1 MVIKDVA
8 SKLSVLGLT
17 MSTVESCTGGAI
29 ATKCTD
35 LPGSSKWFLGSI
47 VTYSNEMKVSLG
59 VDRNAIESDGA
70 VSQIVVEQMAEAGRQ
85 WCKSD
90 WCIAVSGVAGPDG
103 GSPEKPVG
111 TVWFAWAGPGVSTSS
126 VKYFHGNRA
135 SIREQAVYFALQ
147 QLFDFVK

>member
-1 MVIKDVA
+1 MIIKDIA
-8 SKLSVLGLT
+8 NRFTDLGLT
-17 MSTVESCTGGAI
+17 LSTVESCTGGAI

-35 LPGSSKWFLGSI
+35 LPGSSAWFVGSV
-47 VTYSNEMKVSLG
+47 VTYSNDMKMRLG
-59 VDRNAIESDGA
+59 VERSAIDSDGA
-70 VSQIVVEQMAEAGRQ
+70 VSQIVVQQMAEIGKQ

-111 TVWFAWAGPGVSTSS
+111 TVWFAWAGPDTSAET
-126 VKYFHGNRA
+126 VKHFHGNRA